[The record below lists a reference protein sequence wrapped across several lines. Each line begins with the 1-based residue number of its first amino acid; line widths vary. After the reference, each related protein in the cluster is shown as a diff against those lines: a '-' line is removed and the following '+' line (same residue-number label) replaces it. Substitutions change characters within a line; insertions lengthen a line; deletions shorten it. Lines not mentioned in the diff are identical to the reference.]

1 MKKTKSN
8 RFDSKLDKEEQAISD
23 AIDKALDR
31 GKLKSIKNLKK
42 GMNLAREAAANFQR
56 KDARVTLRLSSG
68 DLERLKQKA
77 AYKGLPYQTFIA
89 SVLHEY
95 AAGHFIEAA

>member
-1 MKKTKSN
+1 MKKT
-8 RFDSKLDKEEQAISD
+8 RDIFDVKLDQDESELLESVERGEWNTVIDLEEEA
-23 AIDKALDR
+23 ALA
-31 GKLKSIKNLKK
+31 KK
-42 GMNLAREAAANFQR
+42 AAANSIR
-56 KDARVTLRLSSG
+56 KDERITLRLSSG

-95 AAGHFIEAA
+95 AAGHFKEVA

>member
-8 RFDSKLDKEEQAISD
+8 RFDSKLDKEEQAMSD

-42 GMNLAREAAANFQR
+42 EMNLAREAAANFQR

>member
-1 MKKTKSN
+1 MMQKKRDK
-8 RFDSKLDKEEQAISD
+8 FDVKLDQDERELLESVEQGEWNTVSDVEEEA
-23 AIDKALDR
+23 A
-31 GKLKSIKNLKK
+31 
-42 GMNLAREAAANFQR
+42 LAREAAENFLR
-56 KDARVTLRLSSG
+56 KDQRITLRISSG

-95 AAGHFIEAA
+95 AAGHFKDVA

>member
-8 RFDSKLDKEEQAISD
+8 RLDSKLDKEEQAMSD

-42 GMNLAREAAANFQR
+42 EMHLAREAAANFQR
-56 KDARVTLRLSSG
+56 KNARVTLRLSSG

>member
-8 RFDSKLDKEEQAISD
+8 MFDIKLDKEEQAISD
-23 AIDKALDR
+23 AVDKAID
-31 GKLKSIKNLKK
+31 GGTLKSVKNLKK
-42 GMNLAREAAANFQR
+42 EINLAREAAANFLR
-56 KDARVTLRLSSG
+56 KDVRVTLRLSSG

-95 AAGHFIEAA
+95 AAGHFIEVA